1 VCLQNGRTNRDALM
15 QFRMPS
21 RMGPGNRYIRW
32 GVYWRHLA
40 NTTEQ
45 SVCGGDVAL
54 CRITPTT
61 CLLLMQVENETA
73 AVNTVVRGGQF
84 ALSKVHLLY
93 WKQLVSDLQQL
104 SSPRPRE
111 RVPSTTKPLR

>member
-1 VCLQNGRTNRDALM
+1 M

-21 RMGPGNRYIRW
+21 WMGTGNRYIRW
-32 GVYWRHLA
+32 GVHWRHLT

-45 SVCGGDVAL
+45 SVCGGDAAL
-54 CRITPTT
+54 CRITPTS

-73 AVNTVVRGGQF
+73 AVSAVVRGGQF

-93 WKQLVSDLQQL
+93 WKQLVSDVRQL
-104 SSPRPRE
+104 SPARPTRD